1 MSVPS
6 YPSRERNEKPP
17 YVVREVPAHLRTKRP
32 VHRLIKGKDGVFHI
46 EAEKKEPTEPQYDVF
61 MRSMTSVRMTKTE
74 FEKFEEQSNP
84 TRDAEQ
90 ELLNVFVGSEYAP
103 TEGS

>member
-6 YPSRERNEKPP
+6 YPPKPDKPP

-32 VHRLIKGKDGVFHI
+32 IHKLIKEKDGVFHI
-46 EAEKKEPTEPQYDVF
+46 HAEPQEPTEPQYDVF
-61 MRSMTSVRMTKTE
+61 MRSMTSVRMTRAE
-74 FEKFEEQSNP
+74 FEKFEEQNNP

-90 ELLNVFVGSEYAP
+90 ELLNVFVGSEYVAQ
-103 TEGS
+103 EGS